1 MTRAS
6 TVGLDQDTIRQAAKR
21 YLADQVYLYLLGIEQ
36 PVKLR
41 QILKSVSVKEATPR
55 LLKHVMSESERFAT
69 VDRRW
74 APAVR
79 YGDSRRPFE
88 RILDEIMSAA
98 GVPLGI
104 EPIARELG
112 QTFGR
117 PAEAYVQ
124 TLPRILANMDKY
136 FRLPSDR
143 YGLTRWLTIPTSDNE
158 EDVIFDNFLSEEQ
171 IAHYVDLCRDVNWN
185 PEYMSESAAQV
196 VEASEGFTPVKVL
209 SFLAWRALGEDYD
222 PGEFYEALLDNSKV
236 IVLSDQIVYSF
247 SAVKTFKKLLVQ
259 LAEELAALPIEP
271 DEEAEGPVEITDTD
285 KEEIVTLILE
295 RGTASAEE
303 LLEAV
308 LEVSPDEPAFTGT
321 LQNLFE
327 ALKDDTRVMYLGDN
341 RWSKV
346 ITFPEEVKVIPES
359 LIVRS
364 VEPFE
369 TPEGEVYDLMLDEEG
384 FEGDLKVAIYN
395 PLAQDVTDEDP
406 ARTDYQP
413 NSDTQRCV
421 LKYHHKVEGTFP
433 LCQINPEFFGV
444 EPEIIPVTLIQDGM
458 RKQVFVN
465 NSTRLIYGLKDFYKD
480 ITDVSGAVFYIER
493 TPKPGEFRF
502 RYEGEVDPQ
511 LGIDTDRSLEL
522 LDIKAR
528 FESQEMPVHDIVVEI
543 LERRPGGMTFPQ
555 LVNEVNIVRRCS
567 RLLIASI
574 LSSYHYFTMRG
585 KTGRWQYD
593 EKKRSQGFNKSKR
606 KYIKK

>member
-1 MTRAS
+1 MAK
-6 TVGLDQDTIRQAAKR
+6 LNEQETIRQAAQR
-21 YLADQVYLYLLGIEQ
+21 YLADKTYLSLLGVDQ

-41 QILKSVSVKEATPR
+41 QILKSIEIKEVTPR
-55 LLKHVMSESERFAT
+55 LLRRVLGESQRFVT

-74 APAVR
+74 VPAVR
-79 YGDSRRPFE
+79 FGDTRRPFE
-88 RILDEIMSAA
+88 RIVEEIIASA
-98 GVPLGI
+98 GLPI
-104 EPIARELG
+104 ELEPMASELG

-117 PAEAYVQ
+117 PKDYYLQ
-124 TLPRILANMDKY
+124 TLPRVLTGVDKY
-136 FRLPSDR
+136 FRTRDSR
-143 YGLTRWLTIPTSDNE
+143 YGLTRWLVLPTSENE
-158 EDVIFDNFLSEEQ
+158 ADVIFDNFLSEEEV
-171 IAHYVDLCRDVNWN
+171 AKYAELCQDVTWN
-185 PEYMSESAAQV
+185 AEAISESAARV
-196 VEASEGFTPVKVL
+196 VQAVGSPVPAKIL
-209 SFLAWRALGEDYD
+209 GFLAWRDLRKDYD
-222 PGEFYEALLDNSKV
+222 AVEFYSALLDSKD
-236 IVLSDQIVYSF
+236 ILILSDQLVYPG
-247 SAVKTFKKLLVQ
+247 SAVKEFTKCLKQ
-259 LAEELAALPIEP
+259 MAEELASLPPEP
-271 DEEAEGPVEITDTD
+271 EEEEAEGPVAVTETD
-285 KEEIVTLILE
+285 KEEIISFILE

-303 LLEAV
+303 VLEAV
-308 LEVSPDEPAFTGT
+308 LEVSPDEPAFAGT
-321 LQNLFE
+321 LANLVE
-327 ALKDDTRVMYLGDN
+327 AIKDDDRIMYLGDN

-359 LIVRS
+359 LIVRP

-369 TPEGEVYDLMLDEEG
+369 TPEGDVYDLMLEEEG
-384 FEGDLKVAIYN
+384 FEGDLKVAIYD

-413 NSDTQRCV
+413 NGDFQRCV

-433 LCQINPEFFGV
+433 LCQINPEFFGL
-444 EPEIIPVTLIQDGM
+444 EPEIIPITLISDGM

-465 NSTRLIYGLKDFYKD
+465 NSTRLMYGLKDFYKD
-480 ITDVSGAVFYIER
+480 ITTVSGAVFYIER
-493 TPKPGEFRF
+493 TPRPGEFRF
-502 RYEGEVDPQ
+502 RYEGETDEQ

-528 FESQEMPVHDIVVEI
+528 CESQEMPVHDIVVEI
-543 LERRPGGMTFPQ
+543 LEKRPGGMTFPQ